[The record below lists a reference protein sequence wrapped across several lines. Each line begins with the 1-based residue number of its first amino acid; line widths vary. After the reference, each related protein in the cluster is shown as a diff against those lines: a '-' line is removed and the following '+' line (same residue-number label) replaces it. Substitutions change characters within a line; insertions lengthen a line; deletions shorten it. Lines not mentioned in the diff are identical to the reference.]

1 MPRGRRQRQK
11 LASLPGEESPEA
23 SGYPQLPP
31 KGNVGRCSVCK
42 RMLDACL
49 IEISRRTPTEGIVTQ
64 RAYACREH
72 AAEVAEKLVHNLA
85 SWTTWIRPESED
97 TGG

>member
-1 MPRGRRQRQK
+1 MPRGKRQRQK
-11 LASLPGEESPEA
+11 LQSLQGEESPEE

-42 RMLDACL
+42 RMIDACL

-64 RAYACREH
+64 RAYACRDH
-72 AAEVAEKLVHNLA
+72 ATDVAVTLVHNLA
-85 SWTTWIRPESED
+85 SWTTWIRPEGESSE
-97 TGG
+97 